1 MKTHLSR
8 ILIPA
13 LLVCLVLCLV
23 SCDISFVGTDPLPDV
38 WDNALYTEDTALG
51 EGELTFTLKVKA
63 ADRTVTFTVST
74 DCTVLGDALL
84 ACELV
89 EGDEGAYGL
98 YITHVNG
105 MEAKDSDKA
114 WWCLYEGDTMAAT
127 GADGITLTEGAEYTL
142 AYEFWG

>member
-1 MKTHLSR
+1 MR
-8 ILIPA
+8 ILKHTFLS
-13 LLVCLVLCLV
+13 LLLILFTLLLASCSV
-23 SCDISFVGTDPLPDV
+23 SFFGTSTADPGIWKD
-38 WDNALYTEDTALG
+38 ALYTEDTALG

-63 ADRTVTFTVST
+63 ADKTVTFTVST
-74 DCTVLGDALL
+74 DRTVLGDVLMDL
-84 ACELV
+84 QLV
-89 EGDEGAYGL
+89 AGEEGPYGL